1 MTEIPHDDHLESSL
15 ALLGEGYPFI
25 RDRCA
30 RLHSNVF
37 QARLLLQNTICL
49 SGEDAARLFYDERYL
64 QRAHAMPRMLI
75 KTLVGQG
82 GVQGLDGE
90 AHRNRKRMFLQLLDG
105 AAVEKLVSLAEQ
117 AWRQAIGEWQARPEV
132 RLMTEVQLIL
142 TEAVCRWAG
151 VPLAPAEREIRAEQ
165 LATMVDGA
173 GGIGARHW
181 EARKAR
187 RDAEAWARQLIE
199 QVRAGRLPAEPT
211 TALMVIAHHRDLDGT
226 PLDEQ
231 VAAVELLNLLRP
243 TVAVSYFI
251 TYAVL
256 ELLAQ
261 PQWAARL
268 RTDDELLEPFAQE
281 VRRLHAFFPF
291 TAARVRE
298 DFDWQGQHFP
308 AGTRVMLDQWGTNR
322 EASRWDQPEAFQ
334 PERFLNWPGNAFS
347 FVTQGGGDA
356 AEGHRC
362 PGERLAIELLKM
374 ALRMLTRE
382 MAYAVPAQ
390 DLRID
395 LTRMPARPESG
406 MLIRDVKRGVC

>member
-142 TEAVCRWAG
+142 TEVVCRWAG

-165 LATMVDGA
+165 LVTMVDGA
-173 GGIGARHW
+173 GSIGARHW

-211 TALMVIAHHRDLDGT
+211 TALMVVAHHRDLDGT

-231 VAAVELLNLLRP
+231 IAAVELLNLLRP

-251 TYAVL
+251 TYAAL

-308 AGTRVMLDQWGTNR
+308 AGTRVMLDLWGTNR

-334 PERFLNWPGNAFS
+334 PERFLIWPGNAFS

-406 MLIRDVKRGVC
+406 MLIRDVTRGVC

>member
-1 MTEIPHDDHLESSL
+1 M
-15 ALLGEGYPFI
+15 
-25 RDRCA
+25 
-30 RLHSNVF
+30 
-37 QARLLLQNTICL
+37 
-49 SGEDAARLFYDERYL
+49 
-64 QRAHAMPRMLI
+64 
-75 KTLVGQG
+75 
-82 GVQGLDGE
+82 QGLDGE

-187 RDAEAWARQLIE
+187 RDAEAWARQLI
-199 QVRAGRLPAEPT
+199 QQARAGRLPAEPT

-251 TYAVL
+251 TYAAL

-308 AGTRVMLDQWGTNR
+308 AGTRVMLDLWGTNR

-406 MLIRDVKRGVC
+406 MLIRDVKCGVC

>member
-117 AWRQAIGEWQARPEV
+117 AWRQAIGEWQERPEV

-211 TALMVIAHHRDLDGT
+211 TALMVIAHHRDFDGT

-251 TYAVL
+251 TYAAL

-261 PQWAARL
+261 PQWPRACVRMMNCSSPSRRRFAGCTRSFRSRL
-268 RTDDELLEPFAQE
+268 PAYERTSTGRASIF
-281 VRRLHAFFPF
+281 RRA
-291 TAARVRE
+291 
-298 DFDWQGQHFP
+298 
-308 AGTRVMLDQWGTNR
+308 
-322 EASRWDQPEAFQ
+322 
-334 PERFLNWPGNAFS
+334 PG
-347 FVTQGGGDA
+347 
-356 AEGHRC
+356 
-362 PGERLAIELLKM
+362 
-374 ALRMLTRE
+374 
-382 MAYAVPAQ
+382 
-390 DLRID
+390 
-395 LTRMPARPESG
+395 
-406 MLIRDVKRGVC
+406 

>member
-37 QARLLLQNTICL
+37 QTRLLLQNTICL

-90 AHRNRKRMFLQLLDG
+90 AHRHRKRMFLQLLDG

-187 RDAEAWARQLIE
+187 RDAEAWARQLI
-199 QVRAGRLPAEPT
+199 QQARAGRLPAEPT
-211 TALMVIAHHRDLDGT
+211 TALRVIAHHRDLDGT

-251 TYAVL
+251 TYAAL

-308 AGTRVMLDQWGTNR
+308 AGTRVMLDLWGTNR

-334 PERFLNWPGNAFS
+334 PERFLNRPGNAFS

-406 MLIRDVKRGVC
+406 MLIRDVTRGVC